1 VKPAAQF
8 NPKPRKSFAIRHAQI
23 QAEEA
28 EIEAQRYRYEERAAI
43 HEFDGKAT
51 RADAERMG
59 RKEVYGKD

>member
-1 VKPAAQF
+1 MKPAAQF
-8 NPKPRKSFAIRHAQI
+8 EPNQRKSFATRHAQI

-28 EIEAQRYRYEERAAI
+28 EIESKRYRYEERAAI

-51 RADAERMG
+51 RADAERLA